1 MGLGEVIGY
10 SFSQG
15 ILLSIITVCIG
26 WYTVY
31 TSQERFTMYAWIIIP
46 VLSYL
51 ISLGLLT
58 AVNFSA
64 CESINLPLVA
74 TSSVFTFVAVV
85 FFLVVSWFGFFKNFI
100 IPILPVS
107 LQAQF
112 GTIAATAFFIFW
124 AGMYGGAFGYGF
136 AQSCPK

>member
-1 MGLGEVIGY
+1 MGLLEVIGY

-31 TSQERFTMYAWIIIP
+31 TLQPRFTMYSWLIVP

-51 ISLGLLT
+51 ISLGLLS
-58 AVNFSA
+58 AVNASA
-64 CESINLPLVA
+64 CESVNLPLVA

-85 FFLVVSWFGFFKNFI
+85 FFLIVSWFSFFKNFI
-100 IPILPVS
+100 IPILPIS
-107 LQAQF
+107 FQAQF
-112 GTIAATAFFIFW
+112 GSIVATAFFIFW
-124 AGMYGGAFGYGF
+124 AGMYGGALGYGF

>member
-1 MGLGEVIGY
+1 MALLDVIGY

-15 ILLSIITVCIG
+15 ILLSIITVCVG

-31 TSQERFTMYAWIIIP
+31 TSQERFTMYSWLIIP

-51 ISLGLLT
+51 ISFGLLS
-58 AVNFSA
+58 AVNMSA
-64 CESINLPLVA
+64 CESINFSLVA
-74 TSSVFTFVAVV
+74 TSSVFTFVAVI
-85 FFLVVSWFGFFKNFI
+85 FFLVVSFFGFFKNFI

-112 GTIAATAFFIFW
+112 GNIAATAFFIFW
-124 AGMYGGAFGYGF
+124 AGMYGGALGYGF